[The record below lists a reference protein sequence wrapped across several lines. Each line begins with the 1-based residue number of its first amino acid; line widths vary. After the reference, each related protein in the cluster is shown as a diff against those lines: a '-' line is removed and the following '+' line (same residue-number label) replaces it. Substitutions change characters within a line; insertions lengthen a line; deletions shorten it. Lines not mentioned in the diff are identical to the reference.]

1 MLTRH
6 RVFTGPGFAVATELG
21 DAASGGQ
28 VLLSQDAWL
37 RLEGNMGQAAF
48 PTLEQLGLFK
58 LEAWPAPIWIYQVS
72 ITCFACWSP
81 DNWAWGT
88 WSIRAALDT
97 CSTLPGRQAL
107 EQISSSVFLSS
118 MIMALAAEGPLYLS
132 GLRESR
138 AFGILF

>member
-37 RLEGNMGQAAF
+37 RLEGSMGQAAF

-58 LEAWPAPIWIYQVS
+58 LEAWPAPMWIYQVCS
-72 ITCFACWSP
+72 
-81 DNWAWGT
+81 
-88 WSIRAALDT
+88 LDPPPPPP
-97 CSTLPGRQAL
+97 SH
-107 EQISSSVFLSS
+107 
-118 MIMALAAEGPLYLS
+118 LASEDHASL
-132 GLRESR
+132 
-138 AFGILF
+138 

>member
-1 MLTRH
+1 MSQLLGWACLHMSSKRVHVLCRLHMLTRH

-72 ITCFACWSP
+72 MFACWSF
-81 DNWAWGT
+81 DDRAWGT
-88 WSIRAALDT
+88 
-97 CSTLPGRQAL
+97 
-107 EQISSSVFLSS
+107 
-118 MIMALAAEGPLYLS
+118 
-132 GLRESR
+132 
-138 AFGILF
+138 